1 MKGSVI
7 LGLILVGIAVFFAA
21 QSFSYNGMAGFVPLI
36 LAVPT
41 LCMAVLVLAGERFP
55 GIMKVFEVSLEDV
68 LSSAAAQGDIESPVE
83 PTKPKGGEV
92 KVIFAIFLWFS
103 AFAVVLFFFGFYI
116 ATGLFALLFTRFQG
130 KLSWIGAV
138 FMVLLG
144 LGFFYGVFQESLGVD
159 LFEGLFFEAQVP
171 PL

>member
-1 MKGSVI
+1 MKGSVV

-21 QSFSYNGMAGFVPLI
+21 QSFSYNGMAGFVPLA

-41 LCMAVLVLAGERFP
+41 LCLAVLVLAGERFP

-68 LSSAAAQGDIESPVE
+68 LSSAAGEGKIESPVE
-83 PTKPKGGEV
+83 PPKPKGNEV
-92 KVIFAIFLWFS
+92 KVIFAIFIWFS
-103 AFAVVLFFFGFYI
+103 AFAVVLFFFGFYV

-130 KLSWIGAV
+130 KLSWVGAV
-138 FMVLLG
+138 FMVVLG
-144 LGFFYGVFQESLGVD
+144 LGFFYGIFQEALGVD
-159 LFEGLFFEAQVP
+159 LFGGVLFDAQVP